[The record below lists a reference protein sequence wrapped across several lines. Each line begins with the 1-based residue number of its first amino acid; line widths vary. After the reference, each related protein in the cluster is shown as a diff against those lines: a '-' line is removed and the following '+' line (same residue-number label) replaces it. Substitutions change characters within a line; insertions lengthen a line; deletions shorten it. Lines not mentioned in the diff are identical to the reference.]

1 MKALQRELP
10 FYLTGL
16 ILLTLG
22 IAITIHSRLGTSPF
36 DALLVG
42 LHRTVGLTIGSW
54 EIVVGT
60 TMILINAI
68 ALQKKPEFYAILTS
82 LVTGI
87 GIDSWL
93 WILGDQLNPHSLIE
107 QWIYLISGLI
117 ISCLG
122 IATYLH
128 SKLAPNPLDSS
139 MLALSKLTGWKVS
152 YSRAA
157 ISVVLVAT
165 AFFLSGPI
173 GIGTLL
179 NAIVSGA
186 VIGFFLPYVKLMKD
200 GLQKRARK
208 LA

>member
-1 MKALQRELP
+1 MKSFRKELP

-16 ILLTLG
+16 LLLTLG
-22 IAITIHSRLGTSPF
+22 IAVTIHSQLGTSPF

-42 LHRTVGLTIGSW
+42 LHRTIGLTIGSW

-68 ALQKKPEFYAILTS
+68 ALRKRPEFYAILTS
-82 LVTGI
+82 IVTGI

-93 WILGDQLNPHSLIE
+93 WVLGDQINPHSLLE
-107 QWIYLISGLI
+107 QWFYLLIGLA
-117 ISCLG
+117 ISCIG
-122 IATYLH
+122 IATYLQ

-139 MLALSKLTGWKVS
+139 MMALTELTGWKVS

-157 ISVVLVAT
+157 ISVILVAA
-165 AFFLSGPI
+165 AFLLNGPI

-179 NAIVSGA
+179 NAVFSG
-186 VIGFFLPYVKLMKD
+186 VIIGFFLPIVRLIKE
-200 GLQKRARK
+200 GLQKKIKEFA
-208 LA
+208 